1 MLKPCKYS
9 DCAVCHKIENRDFFK
24 SILKILHPEVYICE
38 HAIYKI
44 TSANGQEII
53 LSSLDYILKGRVEYF
68 IRDIYT
74 GDIIYLNKNNFQVM
88 CSTEKCGVTE
98 KYVAEYKIP

>member
-9 DCAVCHKIENRDFFK
+9 DCAVCHKIENRDVFK
-24 SILKILHPEVYICE
+24 SILKSSYPDVCICE
-38 HAIYKI
+38 HAIYKV
-44 TSANGQEII
+44 TSANGQDFI
-53 LSSLDYILKGRVEYF
+53 LPSLDYILKGRVEYF

-74 GDIIYLNKNNFQVM
+74 AKIIYLNKNNFQVM
-88 CSTEKCGVTE
+88 CSTENCEVTE